1 MLDSSTPFCRRLD
14 PFRCGARLAVAL
26 FLLQGCSSSSVAG
39 QLAVVSSSGSLQGVA
54 GDALALK
61 VTNDGDDLPADATV
75 TWSGVP
81 TVTALDP
88 SSTAASP
95 LPAAGAD
102 PTAMFVLN
110 PGRPDVSPSLADV
123 LFILDPGTTA
133 GGALSLTATVSGTL
147 TGTVTVTVPVGAMP
161 AGDATRGAATYGTTG
176 ANCASCHGAT
186 AHGTDAGANGMY
198 MYANATYAYP
208 APGLNTESGNLA
220 SDPTW
225 SAALL
230 AMAARA
236 DMDNGGLT
244 LRVPMPSWL
253 SAPDPATGQALTTQD
268 YADVYAFLKTQSN

>member
-1 MLDSSTPFCRRLD
+1 MSETNAGTMTAKERERLEKLINAK
-14 PFRCGARLAVAL
+14 ARAAVADAV
-26 FLLQGCSSSSVAG
+26 QGFAVEQHLHQPGLHVAEI
-39 QLAVVSSSGSLQGVA
+39 VSAQ
-54 GDALALK
+54 
-61 VTNDGDDLPADATV
+61 
-75 TWSGVP
+75 
-81 TVTALDP
+81 
-88 SSTAASP
+88 AAI
-95 LPAAGAD
+95 G
-102 PTAMFVLN
+102 VLN
-110 PGRPDVSPSLADV
+110 LWLLVPIPMQMVHLGGADV
-123 LFILDPGTTA
+123 LFILDPGTNA
-133 GGALSLTATVSGTL
+133 GGELSLTATVSGKL
-147 TGTVTVTVPVGAMP
+147 TGTITVSIPVGAMP

-268 YADVYAFLKTQSN
+268 YADVYAFLETQSQ